1 MPTLTPYFADCVW
14 VDGWPW
20 ETEGPSLN
28 LYTGGNKNSMQRF
41 TIARHGLGAA
51 ARAPQNVPA
60 GTPLLGKIN
69 MGFADGHVEPVKL

>member
-1 MPTLTPYFADCVW
+1 
-14 VDGWPW
+14 
-20 ETEGPSLN
+20 
-28 LYTGGNKNSMQRF
+28 MQRF

-60 GTPLLGKIN
+60 GTPLLGKIS